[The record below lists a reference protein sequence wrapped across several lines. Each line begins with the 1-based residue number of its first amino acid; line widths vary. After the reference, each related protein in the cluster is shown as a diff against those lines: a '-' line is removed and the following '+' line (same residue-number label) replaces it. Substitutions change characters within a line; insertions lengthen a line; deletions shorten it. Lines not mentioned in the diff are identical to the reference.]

1 MSKNKKITRKAFILK
16 ASKVACGY
24 ILLPITVS
32 SLSNCDAIVKSEDC
46 NSLDIYSECPC
57 HGARFNIEGEVIK
70 QPYIGSANSPLKKY
84 ISIFSGEALT
94 IVDPDDEQ
102 SSFIL
107 NTEDFP
113 ELFNVGG
120 YVDLEANDID
130 GTGFL
135 IYRKSDKDFTVLSRE
150 CTHAGCP
157 IDPFTSP
164 STRLNETGC

>member
-107 NTEDFP
+107 NTKGLQLRP
-113 ELFNVGG
+113 V
-120 YVDLEANDID
+120 
-130 GTGFL
+130 L
-135 IYRKSDKDFTVLSRE
+135 ILLRVFVQLIFEFFATESGQE
-150 CTHAGCP
+150 HASC
-157 IDPFTSP
+157 S
-164 STRLNETGC
+164 